1 MSTPDST
8 VDAGGGSISGEH
20 RPSDR
25 IVSALAE
32 EKGVDVLDLDPLFDT
47 IDLDAVDDLLGDGSG
62 AADSSVRL
70 SFVVQGCR
78 VVASGDGS
86 VTVRSLE
93 GPTGNGR

>member
-1 MSTPDST
+1 MSTPDVT
-8 VDAGGGSISGEH
+8 IDPGGGSLSDGH

-25 IVSALAE
+25 IVTALAE
-32 EKGVDVLDLDPLFDT
+32 EKGVDVLDVDPLFDT
-47 IDLDAVDDLLGDGSG
+47 IDLDAVDDLLGGGSG
-62 AADSSVRL
+62 TADSSVRL

-93 GPTGNGR
+93 GSTGNGR